1 MHDSI
6 FEHEINIF
14 SINKIYLMGR
24 FRPCYVFI
32 PLGLYFITI
41 MLSSPQKDG
50 DFFFSLCGVLLW
62 RTLVEGGYLE
72 GCCFLVLGES
82 HLRFSSLN
90 PPQEKSAC

>member
-50 DFFFSLCGVLLW
+50 DFFFFPQWGFTMENLGGGRLFRGMLFFSL
-62 RTLVEGGYLE
+62 R
-72 GCCFLVLGES
+72 GES
-82 HLRFSSLN
+82 S
-90 PPQEKSAC
+90 EV